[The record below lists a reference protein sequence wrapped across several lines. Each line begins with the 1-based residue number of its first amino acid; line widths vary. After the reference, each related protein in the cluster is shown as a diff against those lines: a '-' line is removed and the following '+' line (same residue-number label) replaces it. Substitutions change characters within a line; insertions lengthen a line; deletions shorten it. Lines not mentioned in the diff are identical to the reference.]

1 MEKFTYR
8 DNVMKK
14 LDNSGEKLWM
24 LMIELGLTSGIE
36 GL

>member
-24 LMIELGLTSGIE
+24 WQWKARAAM
-36 GL
+36 